1 MLFVSSTK
9 WNEAHICFGIE
20 SHPLVLRLS
29 PLSLSLSNS
38 NLHRWRCGFP
48 FFLFCGIFHSIVCCF
63 FFGKQLHESVHC
75 TCSSS
80 LPPSSLLFLSSPSTS
95 TGTTGTRKS
104 KKGVSAVCFVS
115 NERCFCATDTH
126 FIWRRKYDVNG
137 SVSAH
142 SSIASNN
149 RIIFWFSFN

>member
-1 MLFVSSTK
+1 MFWHRVTSSCP
-9 WNEAHICFGIE
+9 A
-20 SHPLVLRLS
+20 SLS
-29 PLSLSLSNS
+29 ALSLS
-38 NLHRWRCGFP
+38 RIQIFIDGDVA
-48 FFLFCGIFHSIVCCF
+48 FLFFNFVVFSIVLFVVF

-142 SSIASNN
+142 STIASNN
-149 RIIFWFSFN
+149 RIIFSFSFN